1 MAAEFQPPGP
11 GRWQLDRSHFT
22 GGTTP
27 IMLWLLPASVEA
39 AYREQWPLLGIP
51 AETLSVA
58 FVEGFMYTR
67 LRPLVLPDRPSVK
80 APPTVLLK
88 IASRLHPEFRR
99 RTRAAR
105 RTLETSPAPAVI
117 EQWRSSIRPRLVAQN
132 LALQDVDLGSLDD
145 QGLADHVTEILTHL
159 RSTFE
164 EHFRLH
170 GYDLGPI
177 GLLLLAGGEWGLAS
191 TDLLTT
197 LAGASPST
205 VEPREALGRIRAA
218 VTAAGVQPTNLSE
231 VASASPEA
239 AAELHAYLRQRG
251 SVLYAGYDLDSPTL
265 GEAPAVVL
273 ASILSG
279 DTTGR
284 DPDAADKAAA
294 VLREQV
300 PEADRS
306 RFDGLLADAREAMD
320 LRDDNGPITAEWPCG
335 LLRLAML
342 EAGRRLASSGR
353 LQDPAHV
360 FELDR
365 YELPAVVTGA
375 PEPGA
380 DDLATRAANRAHQ
393 KTLDPPATLGEAEA
407 QPPLDALPEPLAT
420 TVSLV
425 LTVIAELGMGELDG
439 PPVDRL
445 PLTGTGIGTEP
456 FVGVARVA
464 ENADEAFDRLEP
476 GEILVTRTTSPAYN
490 MVLTLVGGLVTA
502 EGGPMSHAAVLSRE
516 LGIPAVVGAPDAM
529 SSIADGDRIEVDP
542 RAGRVRVVGG
552 TCPAE

>member
-117 EQWRSSIRPRLVAQN
+117 EQWRSSIRPRLVARN

-177 GLLLLAGGEWGLAS
+177 GLLLLAGGEWGLSS

-279 DTTGR
+279 GTSGP
-284 DPDAADKAAA
+284 DPDEADKAAA

-300 PEADRS
+300 PEADRA

-353 LQDPAHV
+353 LRDPAHV

-380 DDLATRAANRAHQ
+380 DDLATRAANRARQ

>member
-1 MAAEFQPPGP
+1 MTAEFQPPGP

-67 LRPLVLPDRPSVK
+67 LRPLVMADRPSVK

-88 IASRLHPEFRR
+88 IVSRLHPEFRR

-265 GEAPAVVL
+265 GEAPDVVL

-279 DTTGR
+279 DTTGP
-284 DPDAADKAAA
+284 DPDEADKAAA
-294 VLREQV
+294 VLLQRHILGV
-300 PEADRS
+300 SFMVRS
-306 RFDGLLADAREAMD
+306 
-320 LRDDNGPITAEWPCG
+320 
-335 LLRLAML
+335 
-342 EAGRRLASSGR
+342 
-353 LQDPAHV
+353 
-360 FELDR
+360 
-365 YELPAVVTGA
+365 
-375 PEPGA
+375 
-380 DDLATRAANRAHQ
+380 
-393 KTLDPPATLGEAEA
+393 
-407 QPPLDALPEPLAT
+407 
-420 TVSLV
+420 
-425 LTVIAELGMGELDG
+425 
-439 PPVDRL
+439 
-445 PLTGTGIGTEP
+445 
-456 FVGVARVA
+456 
-464 ENADEAFDRLEP
+464 AF
-476 GEILVTRTTSPAYN
+476 
-490 MVLTLVGGLVTA
+490 
-502 EGGPMSHAAVLSRE
+502 
-516 LGIPAVVGAPDAM
+516 
-529 SSIADGDRIEVDP
+529 
-542 RAGRVRVVGG
+542 
-552 TCPAE
+552 

>member
-1 MAAEFQPPGP
+1 MTAEFQSPGP

-27 IMLWLLPASVEA
+27 IMRWLLPASVEA

-58 FVEGFMYTR
+58 FIEGFMYTR
-67 LRPLVLPDRPSVK
+67 LRPLILPDRPSAK
-80 APPTVLLK
+80 APPTMVLK

-117 EQWRSSIRPRLVAQN
+117 EQWHSSIRPRLVARN
-132 LALQDVDLGSLDD
+132 LALQDVDLGSLDG
-145 QGLADHVTEILTHL
+145 QGLADHISEILAHL

-191 TDLLTT
+191 TDLLST

-205 VEPREALGRIRAA
+205 VEPREALSRIRAA
-218 VTAAGVQPTNLSE
+218 VTAAGIQPTSLSE
-231 VASASPEA
+231 VADASPEA

-265 GEAPAVVL
+265 GEAPDVVL

-279 DTTGR
+279 DTTGP
-284 DPDAADKAAA
+284 DPGEADKAA

-300 PEADRS
+300 PEADRD
-306 RFDGLLADAREAMD
+306 RFDSLLADAREAMD

-353 LQDPAHV
+353 LRDSAHV

-365 YELPAVVTGA
+365 YELPAVVAGA
-375 PEPGA
+375 PGPGA
-380 DDLATRAANRAHQ
+380 DDLAARAANRARQ

-407 QPPLDALPEPLAT
+407 QPPLEALPEPLAT

-439 PPVDRL
+439 PLVDRP
-445 PLTGTGIGTEP
+445 PLTGTGIGMKP

-516 LGIPAVVGAPDAM
+516 LGIPAVVGVSDVM

-542 RAGRVRVVGG
+542 AAGRVRVVGG
-552 TCPAE
+552 TGLAE